1 MLFHK
6 TKSPKLSFTTGYAII
21 FSFILKIIMYK
32 IIITLFFLPLL
43 FSCQENSHSAENE
56 KAPERSAVKVG
67 LMLDTLSTDLTQPW
81 GMAFLPNGDILI
93 TEKGGEIKIFR
104 DGRILEETVQGLPEI
119 IVLGQ
124 GGLLDIQLHPDY
136 EKNGWIYF
144 SYSDP
149 GQGRSGNTAVMRAKL
164 QNNQL
169 VEKQKIF
176 RAQPDSERGQHW
188 GSRIQFDRDGYM
200 FISLGDRGLMDRA
213 QELDSHFGTLVRLH
227 DDGRVPQDNPFVG
240 QSNALPEIYSY
251 GHRNIQ
257 GMDIHPT
264 TGEIWT
270 HEHGPK
276 GGDELNIAAKG
287 KNYGWPAITYGINYN
302 GTIITEDTAKAGMEQ
317 PLLYWTPSIAP
328 CGMTFITGDKYPG
341 WEGDLLVGSLVFR
354 YLHYCQIEDNK
365 VVREEKLFEDIG
377 RVRAVEMGRDGFI
390 YMVTEAPGQL
400 FRIIPVEEA
409 G

>member
-1 MLFHK
+1 MQK
-6 TKSPKLSFTTGYAII
+6 
-21 FSFILKIIMYK
+21 FIYL
-32 IIITLFFLPLL
+32 LL
-43 FSCQENSHSAENE
+43 FVPLIYSCQLENSHSAETE
-56 KAPERSAVKVG
+56 TMPERSDKKVA
-67 LMLDTLSTDLTQPW
+67 LRLDTLSTDLEQPW
-81 GMAFLPNGDILI
+81 GLAFLPNGDILI
-93 TEKGGEIKIFR
+93 NEKAGQIKIFR

-124 GGLLDIQLHPDY
+124 GGLLDIRLHPDY

-164 QNNQL
+164 KGNQL
-169 VEKQKIF
+169 VDQQKLF

-188 GSRIQFDRDGYM
+188 GSRIKFDRDGYM
-200 FISLGDRGLMDRA
+200 FISLGDRGQMQNA
-213 QELDSHFGTLVRLH
+213 QDLNSHSGSLIRLY

-240 QSNALPEIYSY
+240 QANAKPEIFSY

-264 TGEIWT
+264 TGAVWT

-276 GGDELNIAAKG
+276 GGDEINIAEKG

-302 GTIITEDTAKAGMEQ
+302 GTIITEDTAREGMEQ
-317 PLLYWTPSIAP
+317 PLIQWTPSIAP
-328 CGMTFITGDKYPG
+328 CGMTFIKGDKYPG
-341 WEGDLLVGSLVFR
+341 WEGDLLVGSLSFR
-354 YLHYCQIEDNK
+354 YLHYCQIEDSQ
-365 VVREEKLFEDIG
+365 VVNEEKLFEGVG
-377 RVRAVEMGRDGFI
+377 RVRAVEMGRDGYI
-390 YMVTEAPGQL
+390 YFVTEAPGQL
-400 FRIIPVEEA
+400 FRIAPVEDA

>member
-1 MLFHK
+1 MQK
-6 TKSPKLSFTTGYAII
+6 
-21 FSFILKIIMYK
+21 FIYL
-32 IIITLFFLPLL
+32 LL
-43 FSCQENSHSAENE
+43 FVPLIYSCQLENSHSAETE
-56 KAPERSAVKVG
+56 TMPERSDKKVA
-67 LMLDTLSTDLTQPW
+67 LRLDTLSTDLEQPW
-81 GMAFLPNGDILI
+81 GLAFLPNGDILI
-93 TEKGGEIKIFR
+93 NEKSGQIKIFR

-124 GGLLDIQLHPDY
+124 GGLLDIRLHPDY

-149 GQGRSGNTAVMRAKL
+149 GQGRSGNTAVMRARLKGT
-164 QNNQL
+164 QL
-169 VEKQKIF
+169 VDQQKLF

-188 GSRIQFDRDGYM
+188 GSRIKFDRDGYM
-200 FISLGDRGLMDRA
+200 FISLGDRGQMQSA
-213 QELDSHFGTLVRLH
+213 QELNSHSGSLIRLY

-240 QSNALPEIYSY
+240 QANAKPEIFSY

-264 TGEIWT
+264 TGAVWT
-270 HEHGPK
+270 HEHGPR
-276 GGDELNIAAKG
+276 GGDEINIAEKG

-302 GTIITEDTAKAGMEQ
+302 GTIITEDTAREGMEQ
-317 PLLYWTPSIAP
+317 PLIQWTPSIAP

-354 YLHYCQIEDNK
+354 YLHYCQIENNQ
-365 VVREEKLFEDIG
+365 VVHEERLFEDVG
-377 RVRAVEMGRDGFI
+377 RVRTVEMGRDGYI
-390 YMVTEAPGQL
+390 YFATEAPGQL
-400 FRIIPVEEA
+400 FRIVPVEDA